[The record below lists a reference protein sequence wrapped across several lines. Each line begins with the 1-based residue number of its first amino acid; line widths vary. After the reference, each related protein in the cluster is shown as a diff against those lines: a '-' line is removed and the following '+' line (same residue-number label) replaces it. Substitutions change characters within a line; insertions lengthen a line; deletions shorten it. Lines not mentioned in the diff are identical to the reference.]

1 MGKPA
6 MAPAQRNAKH
16 EKHPQNLAGMI
27 RDKDLGCP
35 NDVCLA
41 MEPGGRQRLWV
52 TSPASYVPLPTGTGD
67 SVHT

>member
-1 MGKPA
+1 

-41 MEPGGRQRLWV
+41 KEPHR
-52 TSPASYVPLPTGTGD
+52 
-67 SVHT
+67 